1 MPASGPNAADL
12 PRPGRRGSTAPPAG
26 EVTPDAVNSQKRQWR
41 RLAWAGLIVIAT
53 LACFG
58 RTIDGQFLG
67 YDDVDNVLEN
77 PYFNP
82 PSWRHLAEFWRE
94 PYRGLY
100 MPVTFTWWGVE
111 ARLAWDT
118 SVAARQ
124 EQVPGRIPVD
134 PRVFQVSS
142 LLLHT
147 VNALLVYVLLI
158 RLVRNHMAAAAGA
171 LLFSLHPLQVESVG
185 WIGANTGL
193 LSTAAALV
201 ALLSLLRYFDARAEL
216 RWGPVGR
223 QDELAAKPRG
233 GRRQA
238 NAPRRQFASML
249 RPGLWYGA
257 GTLAFVVALFS
268 KPSAAA
274 LPLVAGALAI
284 GWLNVSW
291 RQVVATLIPWL
302 AIAGVMVVLTRGEQ
316 GSAYVTLAPGPFE
329 RLLVA
334 GDALAF
340 YLGKLVWP
348 AWLGPDYG
356 RSPAFVVE
364 QTWRWLLWLAPIAAL
379 GLLAAFPGRRKWLA
393 AAAMFVFALSP
404 ILGLIPFAGQN
415 ASTVADRYVYLAML
429 GPALALA
436 AWLAARSG
444 WQYLAPV
451 GIVLTVLVVLS
462 FRQLACWHDDDAWTA
477 RTLEVNPRSC
487 FGLES
492 QAHALERQGARDD
505 ALAARLKARRENPWA
520 VEPCFR
526 LAESW
531 TRVGDWLR
539 AVQCYGDALE
549 IAPDN
554 RLIHG
559 SLALALL
566 QAGDDVGARKHFQQA
581 VDGVERDRNLSALC
595 TTLGSRLME
604 RGNMELARE
613 VLSAAL
619 RLRPRSVE
627 ALNTLAVLEF
637 RQRRLSEALAFC
649 DAALAI
655 DPESAGTRANRGVF
669 LVAGGQAEE
678 GLRELG
684 RAIELAP
691 RDVATRA
698 TLADA
703 LLRSDQAAAAIEVLR
718 QGLRL
723 QANWW
728 EGCRRLGW
736 LLATHPDDRLR
747 NGREALELARS
758 YRAASGERDV
768 RALDLLAAAQ
778 AEVGDFDQAGAT
790 AQRAVELWR
799 AADPAGAAIV
809 AAERR
814 LRQYERRM
822 AWREPPTSGR

>member
-1 MPASGPNAADL
+1 L
-12 PRPGRRGSTAPPAG
+12 
-26 EVTPDAVNSQKRQWR
+26 
-41 RLAWAGLIVIAT
+41 AGLIVIAT
-53 LACFG
+53 LAGYG
-58 RTIDGQFLG
+58 RTIDGRFLG

-100 MPVTFTWWGVE
+100 MPVTFTWWGIE

-118 SVAARQ
+118 SVAARH
-124 EQVPGRIPVD
+124 EQLPGRIPVD
-134 PRVFQVSS
+134 PRVFQVGS

-158 RLVRNHMAAAAGA
+158 RLVQSDVAAAAGA

-193 LSTAAALV
+193 LSTSAALV

-216 RWGPVGR
+216 PRGPVGR
-223 QDELAAKPRG
+223 QYERAAKPKG

-238 NAPRRQFASML
+238 SAPRRQFASML
-249 RPGLWYGA
+249 RPGVWYGVA
-257 GTLAFVVALFS
+257 TLAFVVALLS

-284 GWLNVSW
+284 GWLNVPW

-316 GSAYVTLAPGPFE
+316 GASYVTLAPGPFE

-404 ILGLIPFAGQN
+404 MLGLIPFAGQN

-436 AWLAARSG
+436 AWLAGRSG

-451 GIVLTVLVVLS
+451 AVVLTVLAVLG
-462 FRQLACWHDDDAWTA
+462 FRQLAAWHDDDAWTV

-487 FGLES
+487 FGLEA
-492 QAHALERQGARDD
+492 QAYALERQGARDE
-505 ALAARLKARRENPWA
+505 ALTARLTARRENPRA

-526 LAESW
+526 LAESSE
-531 TRVGDWLR
+531 RVGDWPR

-559 SLALALL
+559 HLAVALA
-566 QAGDDVGARKHFQQA
+566 QAGDEAGAGRQFHRA
-581 VDGVERDRNLSALC
+581 VDGLDRDRNLSALC

-604 RGNMELARE
+604 RGNVKLARE
-613 VLSAAL
+613 VLNEAL

-637 RQRRLSEALAFC
+637 RQRRLPEALAFC

-655 DPESAGTRANRGVF
+655 DPQSAGTRANRGVF
-669 LVAGGQAEE
+669 LVAGGQIDK
-678 GLRELG
+678 GLRELV
-684 RAIELAP
+684 RAVELAP
-691 RDVATRA
+691 RDVATRE

-703 LLRSDQAAAAIEVLR
+703 LLRSGQPAAAIEQYR

-747 NGREALELARS
+747 NGREALELATR

-768 RALDLLAAAQ
+768 RALDLLAAAE
-778 AEVGDFDQAGAT
+778 AEVGNFDQATAT
-790 AQRAVELWR
+790 AREAVERWRAV
-799 AADPAGAAIV
+799 DPSGTAVV
-809 AAERR
+809 AAEQQ
-814 LRQYERRM
+814 LQQYQRQM
-822 AWREPPTSGR
+822 AWREPPMSGR